1 MKAIDKPNEQMISRE
16 TEQHP
21 IRIRT
26 YTLVLGAIWSLI
38 VLASLMWNIHQT
50 KQGIL
55 DMARSQAR
63 AAYEKDVIYR
73 RWNAGFGGVYVP
85 VSEKSLPNQYLE
97 ASERDIVTP
106 SGVSLTLMNPAYMT
120 RQVHE
125 LAAEAYGVQGH
136 ITSLNPIR
144 PANVADPWETKA
156 LEAFEH
162 GAKEVDSVEKVNGK
176 PCLRLMRPLVTEK
189 GCLQCHAAQGYELGD
204 IRGGIS
210 VSLPLEPSFAVER
223 SQIVT
228 LSLGHGFLWLLGLTG
243 LWLGRRRLEHHIS
256 LRREVEDALVRSEE
270 KFRTIIES
278 SPMGIHM
285 YRQDPDGRLLFT
297 GANPSADIILG
308 IDHKQFIG
316 KTIEQAFPQL
326 AGTEVPDQYR
336 AVCTQGI
343 NWHTEQIDYEDER
356 VKGAFEVYAFQ
367 TAPGMMAT
375 LFLEIT
381 ERKRAEEA
389 NRFNESRLEALLQ
402 LNQMTGATLNEIA
415 EFAMEEGVR
424 LTQSSIGYVAFLNED
439 ETVLTMHAWSRAA
452 MQECRIDDKP
462 IDYPVETTGLWGE
475 AVRQRRPIVT
485 NDYQAPNPL
494 KRGTPRGHVT
504 VLRHMNVPIFDG
516 DRIVI
521 VVGVGNKATDYDE
534 SDVRQLTLLMTGMWR
549 IVQRKQAEEALR
561 ESRERFQELAELL
574 PETIFE
580 MDTGGNLTFV
590 NRNAFEHFGY
600 SQEDFEQGVNG
611 FEMVCPEDRP
621 RALENA
627 KRVMSG
633 EKIGLSEYKVSRK
646 DGSTFPAIMHSSAK
660 FVDGKPVGL
669 RGIVIDITETKKLE
683 SQLRQAHKMEAIGTL
698 AGGIAHDFNNLL
710 QAVQG
715 YAELLLLRKTEEEA
729 GYKELW
735 EISRAAKR
743 GGELTRQL
751 LTFSRKVES
760 KLEPV
765 DLNRT
770 IDDVRMLLERTI
782 PKMIRIEL
790 HLTGNLCH
798 INADASQIEQV
809 LMNLALNARDAMP
822 DGGTLSI
829 ETKNIVLDED
839 SLRTQPELI
848 PGKYVLLAV
857 ADTGHGMDKTT
868 LEHVFDPFFTTKEVG
883 KGTGLGLAMVYG
895 IVKSHQG
902 QITCISKPGEGT
914 AFKICFPA
922 IEQLEESPGV
932 LTGAKELRG
941 GNETVLLV
949 DDDAPVR
956 DLGERILKM
965 FGYSVI
971 AAPDGESAMEI
982 YREGKNRIDL
992 VILDLIMPG
1001 MGGAQCLQKILEM
1014 NPRAKVVIAS
1024 GYSVDGETER
1034 AAKSGA
1040 KAFINKPYN
1049 VQQMLKVIRE
1059 VLG

>member
-1 MKAIDKPNEQMISRE
+1 
-16 TEQHP
+16 
-21 IRIRT
+21 
-26 YTLVLGAIWSLI
+26 
-38 VLASLMWNIHQT
+38 
-50 KQGIL
+50 
-55 DMARSQAR
+55 
-63 AAYEKDVIYR
+63 
-73 RWNAGFGGVYVP
+73 
-85 VSEKSLPNQYLE
+85 
-97 ASERDIVTP
+97 
-106 SGVSLTLMNPAYMT
+106 
-120 RQVHE
+120 
-125 LAAEAYGVQGH
+125 
-136 ITSLNPIR
+136 
-144 PANVADPWETKA
+144 
-156 LEAFEH
+156 
-162 GAKEVDSVEKVNGK
+162 
-176 PCLRLMRPLVTEK
+176 
-189 GCLQCHAAQGYELGD
+189 
-204 IRGGIS
+204 
-210 VSLPLEPSFAVER
+210 
-223 SQIVT
+223 
-228 LSLGHGFLWLLGLTG
+228 
-243 LWLGRRRLEHHIS
+243 
-256 LRREVEDALVRSEE
+256 
-270 KFRTIIES
+270 
-278 SPMGIHM
+278 
-285 YRQDPDGRLLFT
+285 
-297 GANPSADIILG
+297 
-308 IDHKQFIG
+308 
-316 KTIEQAFPQL
+316 
-326 AGTEVPDQYR
+326 
-336 AVCTQGI
+336 
-343 NWHTEQIDYEDER
+343 
-356 VKGAFEVYAFQ
+356 
-367 TAPGMMAT
+367 
-375 LFLEIT
+375 
-381 ERKRAEEA
+381 
-389 NRFNESRLEALLQ
+389 
-402 LNQMTGATLNEIA
+402 
-415 EFAMEEGVR
+415 
-424 LTQSSIGYVAFLNED
+424 
-439 ETVLTMHAWSRAA
+439 
-452 MQECRIDDKP
+452 
-462 IDYPVETTGLWGE
+462 
-475 AVRQRRPIVT
+475 
-485 NDYQAPNPL
+485 
-494 KRGTPRGHVT
+494 
-504 VLRHMNVPIFDG
+504 
-516 DRIVI
+516 
-521 VVGVGNKATDYDE
+521 
-534 SDVRQLTLLMTGMWR
+534 
-549 IVQRKQAEEALR
+549 
-561 ESRERFQELAELL
+561 
-574 PETIFE
+574 
-580 MDTGGNLTFV
+580 
-590 NRNAFEHFGY
+590 
-600 SQEDFEQGVNG
+600 
-611 FEMVCPEDRP
+611 
-621 RALENA
+621 
-627 KRVMSG
+627 
-633 EKIGLSEYKVSRK
+633 
-646 DGSTFPAIMHSSAK
+646 MHSSAK

-729 GYKELW
+729 GYKELR

-971 AAPDGESAMEI
+971 VAPDGESAMEI